1 MADHPAAPA
10 VSAVPAAETGGG
22 RQFARVRDTVHG
34 APLYVVLG
42 AFSETISGANRIER
56 GRRIAGRAA
65 LQEASHCLAIGEVVY
80 FAGAGGIS
88 LAAQIEAGIAGLTAG
103 AAPVRVCI
111 PLDTMVYLCRYA
123 DSLVSA
129 EQMLVAERAEE
140 ALDAVREPILVFPAG
155 ILGGRFLS
163 RGEERD
169 SALLRLS
176 GGLRNPYRF
185 LGIGACLLRGGM
197 PLPRHGVLLLIAVAA
212 ALALAVL
219 ASRLPSLE
227 QALPAA
233 QEAIAPILPKRLPA
247 NAADALQRFN
257 LRATGLTAVAGR
269 LGIRELS
276 LSDGKFSAQLGE
288 GVLLDD
294 AALAGR
300 FGFEQSSASNGR
312 LSWGAALQLPQRE
325 LSPSAAPAL
334 SRRLVALRHLSG
346 VRIVE
351 QRRRTLPTLQLTEL
365 RLHVEGAVPFA
376 LEQVR
381 ALLEDLPAT
390 LRAAR
395 LRYDSTGLVQS
406 AELHLRIRAA
416 AS

>member
-1 MADHPAAPA
+1 MAENP
-10 VSAVPAAETGGG
+10 AVPASPAVTAEVSGG

-42 AFSETISGANRIER
+42 AFSETITGANRIER

-80 FAGAGGIS
+80 FASSGGIS
-88 LAAQIEAGIAGLTAG
+88 LAAQIEAGVAGLAAG
-103 AAPVRVCI
+103 AEPVRICI
-111 PLDTMVYLCRYA
+111 PLDTTVYLCRYA

-140 ALDAVREPILVFPAG
+140 ALDAVREPVLVFPAG
-155 ILGGRFLS
+155 ILGGRFLA
-163 RGEERD
+163 RGQECD

-185 LGIGACLLRGGM
+185 LGIGICLLRHGM
-197 PLPRHGVLLLIAVAA
+197 PLPRHGVLLLIAMAVV
-212 ALALAVL
+212 LALAVL
-219 ASRLPSLE
+219 VSRLPSFE
-227 QALPAA
+227 QTLPAA
-233 QEAIAPILPKRLPA
+233 KEVIAPILPRHLPA
-247 NAADALQRFN
+247 NAADTLQRFN
-257 LRATGLTAVAGR
+257 LHATGLTAVAGR

-276 LSDGKFSAQLGE
+276 LRDGKLSVQLGE

-300 FGFEQSSASNGR
+300 FGFDQSSAPNGR
-312 LSWGAALQLPQRE
+312 LSWGTALRLPQRE
-325 LSPSAAPAL
+325 LPPSAAPSL
-334 SRRLVALRHLSG
+334 SRRLTALRHLSG

-351 QRRRTLPTLQLTEL
+351 QRRRTLPALQLTEL
-365 RLHVEGAVPFA
+365 RLRVEGAVPFA
-376 LEQVR
+376 LERVR
-381 ALLEDLPAT
+381 VLLEDLPAT
-390 LRAAR
+390 LRSAR
-395 LRYDSTGLVQS
+395 LRYDHTGLVQS
-406 AELHLRIRAA
+406 AELHLTIRAL